1 MYYIK
6 CDIFVFKVN
15 LYSFKKEKFLKNVKK
30 IYNMVNFFIVNI

>member
-15 LYSFKKEKFLKNVKK
+15 LYSFKKEKFKKCKNDIK
-30 IYNMVNFFIVNI
+30 YG